1 MHNCQDIEVNRY
13 FSNGGTN
20 LHIHA
25 IAQGRPEDN
34 QVEFLQ
40 GPNGIVNPPKNRV
53 LNNIRR
59 FTMEHI
65 GAANGL
71 IRQHLYQCQIM
82 YLPIHQHRYNV
93 PSVNLRHAN
102 VSIKLQQFIHIMS
115 TNRELAIFTGYL
127 NVSSRRTVFVVI
139 FSLLSRIK
147 PMFTTYLFCGFGI
160 FTSFACDS

>member
-1 MHNCQDIEVNRY
+1 MHRCQDIEENRC

-34 QVEFLQ
+34 QVKFLQ
-40 GPNGIVNPPKNRV
+40 GPHESLNPHKNHV

-71 IRQHLYQCQIM
+71 VADNRILIITNCMSI
-82 YLPIHQHRYNV
+82 PKTIGIHQHI
-93 PSVNLRHAN
+93 VNFEHNA
-102 VSIKLQQFIHIMS
+102 
-115 TNRELAIFTGYL
+115 
-127 NVSSRRTVFVVI
+127 
-139 FSLLSRIK
+139 
-147 PMFTTYLFCGFGI
+147 
-160 FTSFACDS
+160 

>member
-1 MHNCQDIEVNRY
+1 MHSCQYIEENRC

-20 LHIHA
+20 LHIHT

-40 GPNGIVNPPKNRV
+40 GPPGIENRPKNLV

-71 IRQHLYQCQIM
+71 LIGEVR
-82 YLPIHQHRYNV
+82 
-93 PSVNLRHAN
+93 
-102 VSIKLQQFIHIMS
+102 FD
-115 TNRELAIFTGYL
+115 
-127 NVSSRRTVFVVI
+127 FVIV
-139 FSLLSRIK
+139 K
-147 PMFTTYLFCGFGI
+147 
-160 FTSFACDS
+160 

>member
-1 MHNCQDIEVNRY
+1 MLSCQDIEENRF

-20 LHIHA
+20 LHIHP

-40 GPNGIVNPPKNRV
+40 GPHGIVNPPKHLV

-71 IRQHLYQCQIM
+71 YWA
-82 YLPIHQHRYNV
+82 
-93 PSVNLRHAN
+93 SFSFGSAAN
-102 VSIKLQQFIHIMS
+102 VWNATTWL
-115 TNRELAIFTGYL
+115 L
-127 NVSSRRTVFVVI
+127 VFSVCI
-139 FSLLSRIK
+139 
-147 PMFTTYLFCGFGI
+147 
-160 FTSFACDS
+160 

>member
-1 MHNCQDIEVNRY
+1 MHSCQDIEENRY

-40 GPNGIVNPPKNRV
+40 GPHGIVNPPKNLV

-71 IRQHLYQCQIM
+71 SC
-82 YLPIHQHRYNV
+82 
-93 PSVNLRHAN
+93 
-102 VSIKLQQFIHIMS
+102 
-115 TNRELAIFTGYL
+115 RELAAEPVRQNANG
-127 NVSSRRTVFVVI
+127 
-139 FSLLSRIK
+139 
-147 PMFTTYLFCGFGI
+147 TYDIEADTENHRGLR
-160 FTSFACDS
+160 

>member
-1 MHNCQDIEVNRY
+1 MHSYQDIDENRC

-20 LHIHA
+20 LHIHT

-40 GPNGIVNPPKNRV
+40 GPHGIVNPPKNLV

-71 IRQHLYQCQIM
+71 LVVVQH
-82 YLPIHQHRYNV
+82 
-93 PSVNLRHAN
+93 
-102 VSIKLQQFIHIMS
+102 
-115 TNRELAIFTGYL
+115 
-127 NVSSRRTVFVVI
+127 
-139 FSLLSRIK
+139 SLLS
-147 PMFTTYLFCGFGI
+147 
-160 FTSFACDS
+160 

>member
-1 MHNCQDIEVNRY
+1 MLSCQDIEENRC

-20 LHIHA
+20 LHIHP

-40 GPNGIVNPPKNRV
+40 GPHGIVNPPKNLV

-71 IRQHLYQCQIM
+71 MCVQT
-82 YLPIHQHRYNV
+82 
-93 PSVNLRHAN
+93 
-102 VSIKLQQFIHIMS
+102 F
-115 TNRELAIFTGYL
+115 
-127 NVSSRRTVFVVI
+127 
-139 FSLLSRIK
+139 
-147 PMFTTYLFCGFGI
+147 
-160 FTSFACDS
+160 

>member
-1 MHNCQDIEVNRY
+1 MHSWEDIEENIC

-40 GPNGIVNPPKNRV
+40 GPHGIVNPPKNLV

-65 GAANGL
+65 VAANGL
-71 IRQHLYQCQIM
+71 LAVYTSPTRN
-82 YLPIHQHRYNV
+82 PVRV
-93 PSVNLRHAN
+93 WPADRFAASTPSY
-102 VSIKLQQFIHIMS
+102 S
-115 TNRELAIFTGYL
+115 TDDIGAR
-127 NVSSRRTVFVVI
+127 
-139 FSLLSRIK
+139 
-147 PMFTTYLFCGFGI
+147 
-160 FTSFACDS
+160 

>member
-1 MHNCQDIEVNRY
+1 MHSCQDIEENRC

-40 GPNGIVNPPKNRV
+40 GPHGIVNPPKNLV

-71 IRQHLYQCQIM
+71 VGTC
-82 YLPIHQHRYNV
+82 
-93 PSVNLRHAN
+93 
-102 VSIKLQQFIHIMS
+102 
-115 TNRELAIFTGYL
+115 IFGCGWI
-127 NVSSRRTVFVVI
+127 SC
-139 FSLLSRIK
+139 LLLILGSPRLH
-147 PMFTTYLFCGFGI
+147 TTYL
-160 FTSFACDS
+160 TYSSNNYMYLV

>member
-1 MHNCQDIEVNRY
+1 MRFFDNGCPNLHTHIRIFIRQHFLSMKTYVHCRHNFGDDIMHSCQNIEENRC

-40 GPNGIVNPPKNRV
+40 GPHGIVNPPKNLV

-71 IRQHLYQCQIM
+71 
-82 YLPIHQHRYNV
+82 
-93 PSVNLRHAN
+93 
-102 VSIKLQQFIHIMS
+102 
-115 TNRELAIFTGYL
+115 
-127 NVSSRRTVFVVI
+127 
-139 FSLLSRIK
+139 
-147 PMFTTYLFCGFGI
+147 
-160 FTSFACDS
+160 